1 MMFELNEILA
11 DGLPQTV
18 FIYASG
24 LFILGS
30 TAVALWLVRTEPSK
44 SRRHGT
50 FAANAAS

>member
-24 LFILGS
+24 LFMLGS
-30 TAVALWLVRTEPSK
+30 AAVALWLVRTEPSK
-44 SRRHGT
+44 SRRRGT
-50 FAANAAS
+50 FVAKAAS